1 MRKWIKSV
9 LFLIVIFLVVLT
21 IFNYRYPFMSPE
33 SNGWS
38 IGFRTIDAPL
48 QKIFPSESN
57 IISHDS
63 LNRITR
69 SPTRFLADPFLFY
82 EDDIYYLFFEHQGEE
97 GPAKIGLFQSP
108 DGLNYSFKGDV
119 IDESFHLS
127 FPQIFKYKQDYYILP
142 ESAAINQVILY
153 KAINFPM
160 EWKISD
166 TLIKNIKLKDPA
178 ILMTDTMNLITGID
192 ENWNQQIFKS
202 DSLFGKWDRDASFKI
217 KKGNEIR
224 PGGNFFSVKG
234 EWFIPFQNNK
244 EGYGTGVSL
253 YNLREKKFEKVL
265 SNQLYKSD
273 SIKWFGRG
281 MHHLNMNKIN
291 GKYYA
296 VYDGDEIKPGKKNPT
311 WKSSI
316 KYNLYDLYNF
326 VFR

>member
-1 MRKWIKSV
+1 MGKGIKSI
-9 LFLIVIFLVVLT
+9 LFIIGIFLLVLAV
-21 IFNYRYPFMSPE
+21 FNYRYPFVSPE

-38 IGFRTIDAPL
+38 IGFRTTDAPL

-57 IISHDS
+57 LISHDS
-63 LNRITR
+63 LNRIT
-69 SPTRFLADPFLFY
+69 SSSTRFLADPFLFY
-82 EDDIYYLFFEHQGEE
+82 EDGIYYLFFEHQEE
-97 GPAKIGLFQSP
+97 GPAKIALFQSP
-108 DGLNYSFKGDV
+108 DGLNYSYKGNV

-142 ESAAINQVILY
+142 ESAAINQVVLY
-153 KAINFPM
+153 KAVNFPL
-160 EWKISD
+160 EWKVSD

-178 ILMTDTMNLITGID
+178 ILMSDTINLITGID
-192 ENWNQQIFKS
+192 EDWEQHIFRA
-202 DSLFGKWDRDASFKI
+202 DSLFGKWDEDKVFK
-217 KKGNEIR
+217 KRKGNEIR
-224 PGGNFFSVKG
+224 AGGNFFSVKG

-273 SIKWFGRG
+273 SIRWFGRG

-291 GKYYA
+291 DEYYV
-296 VYDGDEIKPGKKNPT
+296 VYDGDEIKTGKKNLT

-326 VFR
+326 VLR